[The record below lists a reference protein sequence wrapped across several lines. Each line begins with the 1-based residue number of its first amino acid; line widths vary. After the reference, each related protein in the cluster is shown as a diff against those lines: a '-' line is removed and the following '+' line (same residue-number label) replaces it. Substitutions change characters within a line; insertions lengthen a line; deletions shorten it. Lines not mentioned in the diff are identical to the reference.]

1 MFAVI
6 EAGLWG
12 LAGGSSLVVGA
23 VLGAATRPPE
33 RLVAWILAFGAGTLI
48 SALAFELTE
57 EAFHLGG
64 LDAVALGIAIG
75 ALAFFLG
82 ARWIDR
88 MGGHDRK
95 RMGGQRG
102 EGSAWGLLL
111 GAVLDGVPESLVI
124 GASLIAG
131 GRVAVPVVAAVFLS
145 NVPEALSSAR
155 GFRQDGRSVPYTLGV
170 WGAVTAV
177 SGLAAAVG
185 FAAFRGA
192 SPQILAV
199 VLAVA
204 AGAIVTMLADTM
216 MPEAF
221 EHGGSATG
229 LWTALGFGVAFFLST
244 LA

>member
-1 MFAVI
+1 VV

-12 LAGGSSLVVGA
+12 LVGGSALLVGA
-23 VLGAATRPPE
+23 VVGTVARPPD

-57 EAFHLGG
+57 KAFRLGG
-64 LDAVALGIAIG
+64 LDAVALGIAVG
-75 ALAFFLG
+75 ALAFFVG
-82 ARWIDR
+82 ARAIDR
-88 MGGHDRK
+88 MGGQDRK
-95 RMGGQRG
+95 RMGGQREG
-102 EGSAWGLLL
+102 GSAWALLL
-111 GAVLDGVPESLVI
+111 GAVLDGIPESLVI

-131 GRVAVPVVAAVFLS
+131 GRVAFPVLAAVFLS

-155 GFRQDGRSVPYTLGV
+155 GFRRDGRSVRYALGV

-185 FAAFRGA
+185 FVAFRDA
-192 SPQILAV
+192 SPQVLAV
-199 VLAVA
+199 DLAVA

-221 EHGGSATG
+221 EMGGTAAG

-244 LA
+244 LE